1 MFFIEKDKNIRE
13 LTHGLGGFDL
23 NQPISLC
30 VDSASCSSQWAVYF
44 FMNNCHDYA
53 NFCHPKIMA
62 TLYTALSVY
71 LSPVVRSYCRLWPF
85 QTLFTFHLLS
95 TPAANLPHPLTG
107 NKALDRSPP
116 LHTLT
121 YTLPHLLLVFVLPKT
136 NPFYALCPSPLIRC
150 LAQPSYSFSLLA
162 RTALHLN
169 TFKDSLLKRKYP
181 LTTTKILPSLT
192 LPVH

>member
-1 MFFIEKDKNIRE
+1 MQTSATPKSWQHFI
-13 LTHGLGGFDL
+13 L
-23 NQPISLC
+23 
-30 VDSASCSSQWAVYF
+30 
-44 FMNNCHDYA
+44 
-53 NFCHPKIMA
+53 
-62 TLYTALSVY
+62 LSVFISVL
-71 LSPVVRSYCRLWPF
+71 LSGAIVDCGHF
-85 QTLFTFHLLS
+85 KLFTFHLLS

-169 TFKDSLLKRKYP
+169 MFKDSLLKRKYP